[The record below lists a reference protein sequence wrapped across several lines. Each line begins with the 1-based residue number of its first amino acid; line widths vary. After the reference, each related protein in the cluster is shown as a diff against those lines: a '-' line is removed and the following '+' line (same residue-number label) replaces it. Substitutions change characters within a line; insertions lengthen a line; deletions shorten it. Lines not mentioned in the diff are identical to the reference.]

1 MPDTMARRQHLVDY
15 TSAAR
20 EIELAAVAVKVLEGM
35 RSAEALKAIALL
47 RRCQSRQLSL
57 LDAAAAN
64 LGAPYPS

>member
-1 MPDTMARRQHLVDY
+1 MPDPKMRRQHLVAY

-47 RRCQSRQLSL
+47 QRCQSRQVIL
-57 LDAAAAN
+57 LDSAAAK